1 MPKKPKKEI
10 CIVTAQLLFIREKPS
25 INGEIVKG
33 SPVIENSELTV
44 YTGTEVITNGYEWIK
59 VDFEEKQCWVM
70 KRFIKPAIKNEE
82 EKNDV
87 SIS

>member
-1 MPKKPKKEI
+1 MAKKPKKET
-10 CIVTAQLLFIREKPS
+10 CIVTAQLLVIRDNP
-25 INGEIVKG
+25 GGVVVKG
-33 SPVIENSELTV
+33 SPVIDGTELNV
-44 YTGTEVITNGYEWIK
+44 YTGSETIFNGYEWLK

-70 KRFIKPAIKNEE
+70 KRFIKPAIKKEE